1 MIRLGEIVTIGID
14 AHQFHDS
21 FQRVYGNPPEFYPA
35 VYGGEEE
42 RRLHMLV
49 EPNAKII
56 VKEIRTKKGDI
67 SRPGQRLFRDFS
79 STLLVPDRIWVDTAH
94 VIAMCTT
101 EPVLSN
107 IFYALRLKNSYD
119 PSRLKALCLWL
130 NTTWG
135 ILSIL
140 ANRSETRGRWIRLK
154 MTHWRLQPVLN
165 VMGLD
170 EQKIGRLAAVFDK
183 YCRKDLRRL
192 PKQFD
197 PTDIDPVRRG
207 IDKEFLEAL
216 DVKFAD
222 EDLDNLYKLIYQN
235 MSAWIGEN

>member
-1 MIRLGEIVTIGID
+1 
-14 AHQFHDS
+14 
-21 FQRVYGNPPEFYPA
+21 
-35 VYGGEEE
+35 
-42 RRLHMLV
+42 MLV

-197 PTDIDPVRRG
+197 QTDIDPVRRG